1 MRVYGDVMRELAEEE
16 VATWPA
22 GEPFAVL
29 PAMQRLTLRIILRTV
44 FGVDGAR
51 MAELE
56 RALGRLTHT
65 GMRIML
71 MPLLQRDYGPGS
83 PQRRFEAARAAV
95 DDILIAEIR
104 RRRETGER
112 GDDVL
117 SMLLDATGEDGT
129 EPTEGE
135 LRDHLITLLIAGHE
149 TTATQLSWTLER
161 LVRHPE
167 VLERARAEAFE
178 GGHEYIDAVVKEAQ
192 RVRPVLTYVMR
203 TLKAPLDIGGHAV
216 PAGATI
222 GTSITLMHRRADL
235 YDEPLAFRPERFLE
249 AKPETYAW
257 IPFGG
262 GVRRCLGAPFATF
275 EMRHVLSVIL
285 TSRALTAPDPRP
297 EPRRRRGIT
306 FVPGRGGRIVV
317 QPV

>member
-1 MRVYGDVMRELAEEE
+1 
-16 VATWPA
+16 
-22 GEPFAVL
+22 
-29 PAMQRLTLRIILRTV
+29 
-44 FGVDGAR
+44 
-51 MAELE
+51 
-56 RALGRLTHT
+56 
-65 GMRIML
+65 ML
-71 MPLLQRDYGPGS
+71 FRS
-83 PQRRFEAARAAV
+83 RFEAARDEV
-95 DDILIAEIR
+95 DRLLYAEIR
-104 RRRETGER
+104 RRRESGER
-112 GDDVL
+112 GEDVL
-117 SMLLDATGEDGT
+117 SMLLDATGEDGS
-129 EPTEGE
+129 EPAEAE

-161 LVRHPE
+161 LVRHPDA
-167 VLERARAEAFE
+167 LARARAEALE

-192 RVRPVLTYVMR
+192 RMRPVLTYVMR
-203 TLKAPLDIGGHAV
+203 TLKSPISLGGHEL

-222 GTSITLMHRRADL
+222 GTSITLIHRRPEL

-306 FVPGRGGRIVV
+306 FVPGRGGQLLA
-317 QPV
+317 QPL

>member
-1 MRVYGDVMRELAEEE
+1 
-16 VATWPA
+16 
-22 GEPFAVL
+22 
-29 PAMQRLTLRIILRTV
+29 
-44 FGVDGAR
+44 
-51 MAELE
+51 
-56 RALGRLTHT
+56 
-65 GMRIML
+65 
-71 MPLLQRDYGPGS
+71 
-83 PQRRFEAARAAV
+83 
-95 DDILIAEIR
+95 
-104 RRRETGER
+104 
-112 GDDVL
+112 
-117 SMLLDATGEDGT
+117 
-129 EPTEGE
+129 
-135 LRDHLITLLIAGHE
+135 
-149 TTATQLSWTLER
+149 
-161 LVRHPE
+161 
-167 VLERARAEAFE
+167 
-178 GGHEYIDAVVKEAQ
+178 
-192 RVRPVLTYVMR
+192 MR